1 MSKFLKRIDFVTSG
15 LIYSIRQMF
24 SSTVNTVMER
34 KAHKEHGTSS
44 QQNHVSFQV
53 FHMTLNR
60 LLSRSLASYF

>member
-44 QQNHVSFQV
+44 QQTRTMFISSFSSDTEQ
-53 FHMTLNR
+53 T
-60 LLSRSLASYF
+60 SL